1 MAEAVA
7 VVEVEQQS
15 SGTAGWLIAEGGL
28 VIAAAEVFPTAEVF
42 PAAGGF

>member
-15 SGTAGWLIAEGGL
+15 SGTAGWLIAE